1 MTLAHPEI
9 RMPLWAAVA
18 IPAAAYVVRSVA
30 RGMDFT
36 PDLPT
41 DAIVFGGLA
50 VLVLAVWLARR
61 TAPHQGDDRS
71 TQKVDRDDGET
82 G

>member
-18 IPAAAYVVRSVA
+18 IPAVAYLVRSIV

-36 PDLPT
+36 PDLPM
-41 DAIVFGGLA
+41 DALVFGGLA
-50 VLVLAVWLARR
+50 VLVLVVWLARR
-61 TAPHQGDDRS
+61 AAPHQGDDGS
-71 TQKVDRDDGET
+71 TKQVDGDDGET